1 MMDIEDKAP
10 RENRTKQMMIRA
22 AADLMQRRGYVGTG
36 VADILSKANAP
47 RGSLYH
53 HFPGGKREIALAAIA
68 YARRVFA
75 RDLDRISAEST
86 SLETYLTALGTLSK
100 RDLLTSDFDAS
111 CPIAA
116 TALDVPNEETE
127 ILAACAEAFDFW
139 SQSIAEGLARHCLVE
154 LQAASLGSL
163 FLRAL
168 FGAAMAARAARD
180 VQIIDETIAQLRP
193 LIVPTR

>member
-1 MMDIEDKAP
+1 MDTKEKAP

-36 VADILSKANAP
+36 VAEILAQAGAP
-47 RGSLYH
+47 RGSLYY
-53 HFPGGKREIALAAIA
+53 HFPGGKRQIALEAIA
-68 YARRVFA
+68 YACRVFA
-75 RDLDRISAEST
+75 RDLDRIAAECH
-86 SLETYLTALGTLSK
+86 SLDTYLAALSELSK
-100 RDLLTSDFDAS
+100 RDLLASKFDAS

-116 TALDVPNEETE
+116 TALDVPNDEKE

-139 SQSIAEGLARHCLVE
+139 AQSIADGLARHCPIAT
-154 LQAASLGSL
+154 QAASLGPL

-180 VQIIDETIAQLRP
+180 VQIIDDTILQLRP
-193 LIVPTR
+193 LISLAE